1 MVCTKLIAMRLQWFI
16 VSQLEIVHHPVR
28 LCFPFATGSG
38 WVKIKPEYVDSLSD
52 EVCFIII
59 IIIIFIIIIIIVII
73 A

>member
-1 MVCTKLIAMRLQWFI
+1 MRLQWFI

-52 EVCFIII
+52 EVYFFIII
-59 IIIIFIIIIIIVII
+59 IIIIGII

>member
-1 MVCTKLIAMRLQWFI
+1 M
-16 VSQLEIVHHPVR
+16 R

-59 IIIIFIIIIIIVII
+59 IIIIIFIIIIIIIVII

>member
-1 MVCTKLIAMRLQWFI
+1 MRLQWFI

-52 EVCFIII
+52 EVCFFIII
-59 IIIIFIIIIIIVII
+59 IIIIIIIIVII

>member
-52 EVCFIII
+52 EVCFFIII
-59 IIIIFIIIIIIVII
+59 IIIIIGII

>member
-1 MVCTKLIAMRLQWFI
+1 MRLQWFI

-52 EVCFIII
+52 EVCFFIII
-59 IIIIFIIIIIIVII
+59 IIIIIIIGII